1 MINDI
6 QRKKK
11 SSKTAWL
18 NGNQK
23 KKSAV
28 PSDKK
33 INPNFIG
40 QKNSVLST
48 TASLKSKCNLFE
60 NNENRCTDSI
70 WIIINKCQ
78 FQSKFVLSQSWHH
91 VDLLYSISEVIN
103 RHANLI
109 KNLMLS
115 CLNFQSRVGQYIGKN
130 KNEYSSISF
139 CI

>member
-1 MINDI
+1 MT
-6 QRKKK
+6 QWQ
-11 SSKTAWL
+11 SE
-18 NGNQK
+18 

-70 WIIINKCQ
+70 
-78 FQSKFVLSQSWHH
+78 
-91 VDLLYSISEVIN
+91 
-103 RHANLI
+103 
-109 KNLMLS
+109 
-115 CLNFQSRVGQYIGKN
+115 
-130 KNEYSSISF
+130 
-139 CI
+139 